1 MFCNLKVIYRS
12 SKVTFKTQTMETSLI
27 EQLDKSRYDFMKWS
41 TIGWTIWFG
50 TYILTDF
57 ISAPEVPGFISW
69 IRLLGWFI
77 LIVSTIRFVKLKR
90 ELNWDNKM
98 KEALDDELHLHNR
111 IKSFQI
117 GYFVVIGLTLL
128 FFVLSLYTAIP
139 AVIVTKLTLYFGVLA
154 VLISKLIFNRA

>member
-1 MFCNLKVIYRS
+1 
-12 SKVTFKTQTMETSLI
+12 MEISLI
-27 EQLDKSRYDFMKWS
+27 EKLDKSRYDFMKWC

-50 TYILTDF
+50 TYILRDF
-57 ISAPEVPGFISW
+57 IPTPEVPGYITW